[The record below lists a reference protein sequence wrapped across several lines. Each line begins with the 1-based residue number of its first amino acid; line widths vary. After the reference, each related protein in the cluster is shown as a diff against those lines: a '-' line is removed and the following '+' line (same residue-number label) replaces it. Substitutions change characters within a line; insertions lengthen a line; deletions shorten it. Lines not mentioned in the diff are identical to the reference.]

1 MLVLDHIAVAGL
13 TRQVAT
19 GFVQASLGVPP
30 LAEGRHPHFGTH
42 NHLWGMG
49 TECYLESIAIDPHAS
64 TPSHARWFG
73 LDDFSGPP
81 RIVSWV
87 LSTADIN
94 ITLEHLGSDFG
105 APVRLER
112 GKYNWDISVSDSGAL
127 PFGGFGPALIQWQP
141 PAHPC
146 QDLSDSGCRLLKLQV
161 QHPQAI
167 SMQNMFGDLLKDVR
181 VSFCE
186 GPGHI
191 FAEIQTDHGV
201 VTLG

>member
-1 MLVLDHIAVAGL
+1 MLVLDHIVVAGL

-19 GFVQASLGVPP
+19 DFVQESLGVAP
-30 LAEGRHPHFGTH
+30 LAEGGHPYFGTH

-64 TPSHARWFG
+64 TPPHARWFG

-94 ITLEHLGSDFG
+94 VTLEHLGSDFG
-105 APVRLER
+105 VPVRLER
-112 GKYNWDISVSDSGAL
+112 SKYHWDISVSDSGAL

-141 PAHPC
+141 PEHPC
-146 QDLSDSGCRLLKLQV
+146 RDLSDSGCRLLKLQV
-161 QHPQAI
+161 QHPQAS
-167 SMQNMFGDLLKDVR
+167 SMQNMFGHLLKDAR
-181 VSFCE
+181 VSFSD

-201 VTLG
+201 VTLE

>member
-1 MLVLDHIAVAGL
+1 MLVLDHIVVAGL

-19 GFVQASLGVPP
+19 DFVQESLGVAP
-30 LAEGRHPHFGTH
+30 LAEGEHPYFGTH

-64 TPSHARWFG
+64 TPPHARWFG

-94 ITLEHLGSDFG
+94 VTLEHLGPDFG
-105 APVRLER
+105 VPVRLER
-112 GKYNWDISVSDSGAL
+112 SKYHWDISVSDSGAL

-141 PAHPC
+141 PEHPC
-146 QDLSDSGCRLLKLQV
+146 RDLSDSGCRLLKLQV
-161 QHPQAI
+161 QHPQAS
-167 SMQNMFGDLLKDVR
+167 SMQNMFGHLLKDAR
-181 VSFCE
+181 VSFSD

-201 VTLG
+201 VTLE

>member
-1 MLVLDHIAVAGL
+1 MLVLDHIVVAGL

-19 GFVQASLGVPP
+19 DFVQESLGVAP
-30 LAEGRHPHFGTH
+30 LAEGGHPYFGTH

-94 ITLEHLGSDFG
+94 VTLEHLGSDFG
-105 APVRLER
+105 VPVRLER
-112 GKYNWDISVSDSGAL
+112 SKYHWDISVSDSGAL

-141 PAHPC
+141 PEHPC
-146 QDLSDSGCRLLKLQV
+146 RDLSDSGCRLLKLQV
-161 QHPQAI
+161 QHPQAS
-167 SMQNMFGDLLKDVR
+167 SMQNMFGHLLKDAR
-181 VSFCE
+181 VSFSD

-201 VTLG
+201 VTLE

>member
-19 GFVQASLGVPP
+19 GFVQASLGVAP
-30 LAEGRHPHFGTH
+30 LAEGTHPHFGTH

-49 TECYLESIAIDPHAS
+49 TECYLESIAIDPYVP
-64 TPSHARWFG
+64 TPPHARWFG
-73 LDDFSGPP
+73 LDKFSGPP

-87 LSTADIN
+87 LSTADIDE
-94 ITLEHLGSDFG
+94 TLEHLGSDFG
-105 APVRLER
+105 APVRLAR
-112 GKYNWDISVSDSGAL
+112 GKYSWDISVSESGAL